1 MTYAYGKNILPLTVG
16 FDRLLSTFEEVDR
29 VLGNAKPSTFPPYN
43 IIKVNDYNYDIDIA
57 VAGFSAEDI
66 DVETKQNKLVVSGSK
81 PQEEVEYLHHG
92 LATRDFKHIFTLSD
106 ISVVKSADICNGILK
121 IRVEN
126 IVPEEQKPRKI
137 PILTNGKELLIETFS
152 DK

>member
-29 VLGNAKPSTFPPYN
+29 VLGNTKPSTFPPYN
-43 IIKVNDYNYDIDIA
+43 IIKVDDYNYDIDIA
-57 VAGFSAEDI
+57 VAGFSIEDI
-66 DVETKQNKLVVSGSK
+66 DVETNQNKLVVSGSK
-81 PQEEVEYLHHG
+81 KQEEEIEYLHHG

-106 ISVVKSADICNGILK
+106 ISVVQSADICNGILK

-126 IVPEEQKPRKI
+126 VVPEERKPRKI
-137 PILTNGKELLIETFS
+137 PISTDKKLLLEN
-152 DK
+152 K